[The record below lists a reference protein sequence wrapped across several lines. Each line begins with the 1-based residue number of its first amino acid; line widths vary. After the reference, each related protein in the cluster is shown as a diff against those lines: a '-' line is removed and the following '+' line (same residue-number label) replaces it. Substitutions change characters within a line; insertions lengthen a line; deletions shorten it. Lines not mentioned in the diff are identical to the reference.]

1 MKKFVKI
8 GALMLLGAAF
18 AGGMASCS
26 DEYPVQ
32 PTKPVVTKVYNI
44 SGVVSDRSGNPIA
57 NAVITLNGDT
67 KISTDERGYFVFSD
81 VNVGTYTLEAT
92 AAGKL
97 PADTKIVIS
106 DVDGMNAV
114 WNVMLLNEDVVK
126 EITFKPSVGVN
137 MENAMETGNIKGND
151 NGSVDVDV
159 EVPADAFD
167 GVGND
172 DDLTITIT
180 PIYEE
185 EQANGRAR
193 ENTMLVGAYVECN
206 KPNVKLKNGQ
216 TITVTFHLDKEAV
229 EALHCEK
236 YNGTAFVNYDN
247 YKKAGNNI
255 QVFADEL
262 YTSYGLFANVD
273 FVENSSR
280 ANLTFTPSV
289 VDNLNG
295 NSSVKIGDCNY
306 TYGVGTKIDVNAN
319 YPKLHALLTE
329 VLASRYGAAVID
341 NVSGA
346 YPVNMNL
353 PVGYKFTIDGYQNN
367 LNISA
372 TCAGQKAT
380 AKAYGNVI
388 INTNV
393 TGRADHNGGSI

>member
-67 KISTDERGYFVFSD
+67 KIATDERGYFVFSD
-81 VNVGTYTLEAT
+81 VSVGKYNLEAS

-97 PADTKIVIS
+97 PASTTVTIS

-114 WNVMLLNEDVVK
+114 WNVMLLSEDIVK

-137 MENAMETGNIKGND
+137 LENAMETGNIKGND
-151 NGSVDVDV
+151 NGSVEVDVD
-159 EVPADAFD
+159 VPADAFD
-167 GVGND
+167 GLDND
-172 DDLTITIT
+172 DDITITIT

-185 EQANGRAR
+185 EQADGRAR

-206 KPNVKLKNGQ
+206 KPNAKLKNGQ

-229 EALHCEK
+229 EALDCKK
-236 YNGTAFVNYDN
+236 YNGNDFVKYDN

-262 YTSYGLFANVD
+262 FTSYGLFADVD
-273 FVENSSR
+273 FTESPRNS
-280 ANLTFTPSV
+280 ALTFNPSV

-295 NSSVKIGDCNY
+295 NSSVKIDDCNY

-329 VLASRYGAAVID
+329 ALATRYGASVID
-341 NVSGA
+341 NVGAA
-346 YPVNMNL
+346 YPVNMTL
-353 PVGYKFTIDGYQNN
+353 PIGFKFTIDGYQV
-367 LNISA
+367 IKDITA

-380 AKAYGNVI
+380 AKAYDNVI

-393 TGRADHNGGSI
+393 TERADHNGGSI